1 MGSDGRCYATTMD
14 TGYTVESMEVARE
27 ELTEIVG
34 QANEN
39 VVMAWTVSALL
50 DQA

>member
-1 MGSDGRCYATTMD
+1 MDHVGSSWHKVELDGMCSVVTLD
-14 TGYTVESMEVARE
+14 IDYTVESMEVARE

-39 VVMAWTVSALL
+39 VGM
-50 DQA
+50 D